1 MNGREVNAG
10 VANGMEMNQKQETF
24 VQKKKKL
31 FCEQTQLID
40 TGTFSEGQL

>member
-1 MNGREVNAG
+1 MKGIWTQTEAM
-10 VANGMEMNQKQETF
+10 GMEMNQKQETF
-24 VQKKKKL
+24 VQKKKKKL